1 MFGRTRIFFVGAS
14 LVTLLSACAEAP
26 KKVVEAPPQA
36 SLDSLLVQA
45 SGLSSSGQTGKA
57 LIQLKSA
64 ASAYPVDKKPWLQ
77 MAQINFDTSNYGDAI
92 INSQEALQRDPT
104 DKLANSIV
112 AVSGLRLSTKALADL
127 SKQNNL
133 SGSVRT
139 EAQDL
144 AKLLRESLGETVLVP
159 VGNKVGQ
166 TAKKYSASPA
176 NVSVVNGSNSSSRS
190 VLSKV
195 DMTSIKSAPIET
207 KKSNSNPF
215 GSLK

>member
-1 MFGRTRIFFVGAS
+1 MLGRTRNFLICAS
-14 LVTLLSACAEAP
+14 LLTLLSACAEAP
-26 KKVVEAPPQA
+26 KKVVEAPLPA
-36 SLDSLLVQA
+36 SLDSLLAQA

-57 LIQLKSA
+57 IVQLKSA

-77 MAQINFDTSNYGDAI
+77 MAQINFDASNYGEAI
-92 INSQEALQRDPT
+92 INSQEALQRDPA

-144 AKLLRESLGETVLVP
+144 AKLLRESLGESVLVP
-159 VGNKVGQ
+159 VGNKAGLA
-166 TAKKYSASPA
+166 AKKSSAS
-176 NVSVVNGSNSSSRS
+176 SVHASVANGSNSGSRS
-190 VLSKV
+190 VLPKTEIVSTKAA
-195 DMTSIKSAPIET
+195 SAET
-207 KKSNSNPF
+207 KKSDSNPF